1 MKRQHESSTTLPE
14 AHKIFLGSP
23 SKVLNTTHSSVGTT
37 AIQGLLLYSQIE
49 SNYHLQFRKLL
60 LYPLSYGSNCLL
72 SQAGRQSLLTLK
84 SNTMK
89 KD

>member
-1 MKRQHESSTTLPE
+1 MKRQYESSTTLPE
-14 AHKIFLGSP
+14 AHRIFLGSA

-60 LYPLSYGSNCLL
+60 LYPLSYESVIAYFHK
-72 SQAGRQSLLTLK
+72 QAEIY
-84 SNTMK
+84 
-89 KD
+89 